1 LRSVSKAECGS
12 PSSFSMVAW
21 PGGRGSRASPTFER
35 KPGWEGALSL
45 SPLTADSGSTN
56 KRHARDAIPRRSR
69 DPPLPQW
76 RPNLPLEATLG
87 LGPTPD
93 LSGALLS
100 LPGPRAPP
108 AASATRGSAAP
119 SNGGHKRDEGPT
131 QGHRGQSRVQLPR
144 LIWPA
149 GRPPSTNQ
157 FGKPRP
163 AQNSSTSLSYAA
175 ASAAHAFCCH
185 RFSRQP
191 ARPDARRTSSESQR
205 LGPAPLLAPPLVGPA
220 HEPALQWSCRAPLPS

>member
-21 PGGRGSRASPTFER
+21 PGGRGSRASRTFER

-108 AASATRGSAAP
+108 PRRPQLGAAP
-119 SNGGHKRDEGPT
+119 LLPT
-131 QGHRGQSRVQLPR
+131 AGTSGMKGRRKGTAGRAVSSFLVSSGR
-144 LIWPA
+144 PA
-149 GRPPSTNQ
+149 GR
-157 FGKPRP
+157 R
-163 AQNSSTSLSYAA
+163 AL
-175 ASAAHAFCCH
+175 
-185 RFSRQP
+185 
-191 ARPDARRTSSESQR
+191 TSSESPGRRRTPR
-205 LGPAPLLAPPLVGPA
+205 LRSATPPPPPPTPFVVTGSHSNRRRPTPVAPPPSRSV
-220 HEPALQWSCRAPLPS
+220 SAPPPYWPRPV